1 MLEIKNTLT
10 EMRNAYD
17 RLIRRLNTVEERI
30 TELENMTIEL
40 PKLKAKKKRLEK
52 IKME

>member
-1 MLEIKNTLT
+1 MP
-10 EMRNAYD
+10 EMGL
-17 RLIRRLNTVEERI
+17 LIDWTQLEERI
-30 TELENMTIEL
+30 PELENMTIEL